1 MRGGETNGRGER
13 RRGEGGVMERAR
25 TFQEMLEQGTFAATD
40 ALVATGVAMIVIGVL
55 AIIAPL
61 ATGVIFD
68 MFIGALFI
76 GAGVVELVDA
86 FRSSTWQR
94 GALLA
99 LAGLVTLVAGALYIA
114 RPIVGLVILTVVFIG
129 YLVFVGA
136 FRLVLAFELP
146 KGSPG
151 KAMGFVSG
159 VVALVLAYLAIG
171 QLPGISAWLIGTF
184 LGVSLVFAGAARLS
198 LSRGF
203 RRAASVLR
211 PSPAQRGAPA

>member
-1 MRGGETNGRGER
+1 
-13 RRGEGGVMERAR
+13 MERAR
-25 TFQEMLEQGTFAATD
+25 TFQEMLEQGTFAAAD
-40 ALVATGVAMIVIGVL
+40 ALAATGVAMIVIGVL

-61 ATGVIFD
+61 ATGVVFD

-99 LAGLVTLVAGALYIA
+99 LAGLVTLAAGALYIA
-114 RPIVGLVILTVVFIG
+114 RPLVGLVALTVVFLG
-129 YLVFVGA
+129 YLIFVGA

-146 KGSPG
+146 RGSPG

-159 VVALVLAYLAIG
+159 IVALVLAYLALG
-171 QLPGISAWLIGTF
+171 QMPSISAWLIGTF
-184 LGVSLVFAGAARLS
+184 LGVSLIFAGAARLS

-203 RRAASVLR
+203 RRAVAVMK
-211 PSPAQRGAPA
+211 PTPAQRGAPA